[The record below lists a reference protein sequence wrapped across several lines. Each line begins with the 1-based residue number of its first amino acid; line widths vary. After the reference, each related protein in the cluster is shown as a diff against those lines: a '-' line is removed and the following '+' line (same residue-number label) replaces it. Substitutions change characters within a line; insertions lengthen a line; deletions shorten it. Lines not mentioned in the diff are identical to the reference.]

1 MLFLRFVLSSNMSF
15 LFTDEESWEAE
26 GLKLDMIEPMR
37 KWSVSYEGSMVHQ
50 VNKTKH
56 YVKLSVSSLMT
67 LYGKYS
73 AIVYLFVF

>member
-1 MLFLRFVLSSNMSF
+1 MSF

-67 LYGKYS
+67 LYKKYR
-73 AIVYLFVF
+73 AIVDAFVLTHR

>member
-1 MLFLRFVLSSNMSF
+1 MSF
-15 LFTDEESWEAE
+15 LFTDEDSWEAE

-73 AIVYLFVF
+73 AIVDVFVLTQG